1 MSVFI
6 RNIVDCKAAA
16 AMSAYVAQEE
26 DIYTKDGTT
35 DYRHKPA
42 VKSKT
47 GTWKACPYI
56 LDDAMRSLC
65 SALSLTTAALGNYL
79 STSLVNMV
87 TDVSTRN
94 GGKGWIPDILNYGH
108 LDYFFWMLALSS
120 VMNLGVYV
128 LVAKCYTYT
137 KPVDPISQD

>member
-56 LDDAMRSLC
+56 LGLSPFFLVCLVCAHGHML
-65 SALSLTTAALGNYL
+65 SAKFYPSIFHNW
-79 STSLVNMV
+79 V
-87 TDVSTRN
+87 
-94 GGKGWIPDILNYGH
+94 
-108 LDYFFWMLALSS
+108 
-120 VMNLGVYV
+120 
-128 LVAKCYTYT
+128 C
-137 KPVDPISQD
+137 